1 MNHQNRRHAAIEH
14 ARHEALHSSLADWDS
29 PSPRAKIGIWLALSA
44 ALWVPIIA
52 AILIY
57 LRS

>member
-1 MNHQNRRHAAIEH
+1 MTPQDRRHAAIEYG
-14 ARHEALHSSLADWDS
+14 RHEALHSRLADWDS

-52 AILIY
+52 LT
-57 LRS
+57 LLLTQ